1 MGRGGNDMGS
11 QEETSDTIFGAI
23 VRGEVPADIV
33 YEDDRCLA
41 FRDLNPQAPVHVLV
55 IPRAGIRG
63 LQEADQADPSLLGH
77 LMQAAQQVAE
87 QEGLADDGWRVV
99 VNVGDHGGQTVAH
112 LHLHVLGGRRLTWP
126 PG

>member
-1 MGRGGNDMGS
+1 MGS
-11 QEETSDTIFGAI
+11 QEQTSDTIFGAI

-55 IPRAGIRG
+55 IPRVGIAG
-63 LQEADQADPSLLGH
+63 LQEAHEADPALLGH
-77 LMQAAQQVAE
+77 LLQAAQNVAE
-87 QEGLADDGWRVV
+87 QEGLAEDGWRVV
-99 VNVGDHGGQTVAH
+99 VNVGEHGGQTVAH

>member
-1 MGRGGNDMGS
+1 MGS
-11 QEETSDTIFGAI
+11 QEQTSDTIFGAI

-55 IPRAGIRG
+55 IPRAGIAG
-63 LQEADQADPSLLGH
+63 LQAAHEADAALLGH
-77 LMQAAQQVAE
+77 LLQVAQNVAE
-87 QEGLADDGWRVV
+87 QEGIAKDGWRVV
-99 VNVGDHGGQTVAH
+99 VNVGEHGGQTVAH
-112 LHLHVLGGRRLTWP
+112 LHLHVLGGRRMTWP